1 MEYNT
6 TCQREHTISRV
17 DDGTYQTGPTFEIH
31 CDGQLLSR
39 SAFRPDVT
47 QATIDTWKSDT
58 IKQHQIDFLV
68 KTCAEL
74 AYKGEEYKLA
84 LETILNFSRRYGH
97 STIQGICMGAL
108 GLEPGD

>member
-17 DDGTYQTGPTFEIH
+17 DEGTYQTGPTFEIQ

-39 SAFRPDVT
+39 SAFKPDVT
-47 QATIDTWKSDT
+47 QGTIDAWKSDT
-58 IKQHQIDFLV
+58 IKQHRIDFLV
-68 KTCAEL
+68 KECAEL
-74 AYKGEEYKLA
+74 AIKGEEYKLG
-84 LETILNFSRRYGH
+84 LEMVLKFSRKTGQ
-97 STIQGICMGAL
+97 SVIEGLCMGAL